1 MNFEKFVNS
10 KFYGVVDWILKLL
23 IINFFVLILIPPII
37 TITPAF
43 VTGYS
48 TIKHFRT
55 KRNDNIFI
63 VIFNKFKEHFLK
75 SFLCGLIIIPIIGIL
90 VFAVIFYNQLSIETN
105 HFFYIFAWA
114 FLIFSLL
121 IILVIFFQLPM
132 IIEYF
137 NFRLLDNF
145 RFGFFMSI
153 RFISLTLILIVIWGL
168 SIALLFFSFSVWI
181 GIGLAGAL
189 FLVDVF
195 SRRYYDIISQ
205 GVKNQYKEDKENN
218 HD

>member
-1 MNFEKFVNS
+1 
-10 KFYGVVDWILKLL
+10 
-23 IINFFVLILIPPII
+23 
-37 TITPAF
+37 
-43 VTGYS
+43 
-48 TIKHFRT
+48 
-55 KRNDNIFI
+55 
-63 VIFNKFKEHFLK
+63 
-75 SFLCGLIIIPIIGIL
+75 
-90 VFAVIFYNQLSIETN
+90 
-105 HFFYIFAWA
+105 
-114 FLIFSLL
+114 
-121 IILVIFFQLPM
+121 M

-168 SIALLFFSFSVWI
+168 SIALFFSAISVWI